1 MDGSALSPLWGVP
14 FAGLL
19 LSIALAPL
27 LAPSFWHHHY
37 GKVTA
42 AWAVAFLLPFG
53 LAYGAAEAGVNFV
66 HAAVAEYIPFVVL
79 LTALFTVSGPD
90 R

>member
-1 MDGSALSPLWGVP
+1 MDGFALSPLWGVP

-37 GKVTA
+37 GKVA
-42 AWAVAFLLPFG
+42 PAFDGFHRATMPEVLSRE
-53 LAYGAAEAGVNFV
+53 GA
-66 HAAVAEYIPFVVL
+66 
-79 LTALFTVSGPD
+79 
-90 R
+90 